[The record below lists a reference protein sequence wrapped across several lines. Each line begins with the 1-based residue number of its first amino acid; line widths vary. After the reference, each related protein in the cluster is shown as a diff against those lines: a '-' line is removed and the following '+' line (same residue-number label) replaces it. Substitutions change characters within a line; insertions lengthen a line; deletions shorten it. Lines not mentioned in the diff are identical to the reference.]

1 LPELIKL
8 NIQDLLD
15 KILPV
20 LKSYPQIEAA
30 YLFGSALD
38 RVRPD
43 SDIDIAL
50 LLSPDI
56 DLEDLESWTLA
67 EKIGLHLTRLVG
79 RSFDISLLNTKDYI
93 FAMNVLTSGK
103 LIYVKNNDL
112 LGDFIE
118 KVSLRHRMWYNYYK
132 QALLEV
138 VENDRK

>member
-1 LPELIKL
+1 MPELIKL

-20 LKSYPQIEAA
+20 LKTYPQIEAA

-56 DLEDLESWTLA
+56 DVEDLESWTLA

-138 VENDRK
+138 VKNDRK

>member
-1 LPELIKL
+1 MPELIKL

-56 DLEDLESWTLA
+56 DVEDLESWTLA
-67 EKIGLHLTRLVG
+67 EEIGLHLTRLVW
-79 RSFDISLLNTKDYI
+79 RSFDISLLNTKDYL

-132 QALLEV
+132 RALLEV

>member
-1 LPELIKL
+1 MPELIKL

>member
-1 LPELIKL
+1 MPELIKL

-30 YLFGSALD
+30 YLFGSALV

-56 DLEDLESWTLA
+56 DVEDLESWTLA
-67 EKIGLHLTRLVG
+67 EEIGLHLTRLVG

-132 QALLEV
+132 RALLEV